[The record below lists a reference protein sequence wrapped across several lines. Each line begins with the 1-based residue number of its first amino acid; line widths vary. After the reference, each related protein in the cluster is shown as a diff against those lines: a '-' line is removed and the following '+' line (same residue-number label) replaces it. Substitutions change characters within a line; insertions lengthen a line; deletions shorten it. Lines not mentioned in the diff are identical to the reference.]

1 MPHIK
6 KLLAAAAL
14 CGLHAAGSA
23 AVVFNPVNSNTGI
36 DNISLTVTAV
46 PEPGTWAMLA
56 AGFGVISA
64 LRHRRKAD

>member
-1 MPHIK
+1 MPGVSS
-6 KLLAAAAL
+6 AN
-14 CGLHAAGSA
+14 GLVLRFGPDSY
-23 AVVFNPVNSNTGI
+23 NTGI